1 MNTAV
6 ELDPIDVAILHFLS
20 RDGRRSFTDMAE
32 SLGTSVGMIRNRYNR
47 LVDQGILHIIGWTD
61 PVKNG
66 MNAYAR
72 LLLQIRPS
80 HKIRAVAER
89 LTLNES
95 VSFVALT
102 SGNYDI
108 EINVTCRNNEALL
121 RLIHEHIH
129 TLEGVY
135 ETHTTMYLEIWKWAA
150 HPVKSG
156 LISASMVENYSERA
170 SDVAGPPLTTPEP
183 TSTIS
188 T

>member
-1 MNTAV
+1 LNTAV
-6 ELDPIDVAILHFLS
+6 GLDPIDVAILHFLS

-32 SLGTSVGMIRNRYNR
+32 TLGTSVGMIRNRYNR

-72 LLLQIRPS
+72 LMLQIRPS

-89 LTLNES
+89 LTHNES

-108 EINVTCRNNEALL
+108 ELNVTCRNNEALL

-129 TLEGVY
+129 TIEGVY
-135 ETHTTMYLEIWKWAA
+135 ETHTTMYLEIMKWAA

-156 LISASMVENYSERA
+156 LFYAPMIDNYSERA
-170 SDVAGPPLTTPEP
+170 SDVDGPNVSSPTTS
-183 TSTIS
+183 STVS
-188 T
+188 S

>member
-1 MNTAV
+1 LRTAV
-6 ELDPIDVAILHFLS
+6 ELDHIDVSILHFLAQ
-20 RDGRRSFTDMAE
+20 DGRRSFTDMAYT
-32 SLGTSVGMIRNRYNR
+32 LCTSVGMIRNRYNR

-72 LLLQIRPS
+72 LMLQIRPS

-89 LTLNES
+89 LTHNDS

-129 TLEGVY
+129 TIEGVY
-135 ETHTTMYLEIWKWAA
+135 ETHTTMYLEILKWAA

-156 LISASMVENYSERA
+156 LLSAPIIENYTERA
-170 SDVAGPPLTTPEP
+170 SDVGGSELATSASTTTVSP
-183 TSTIS
+183 
-188 T
+188 